1 MQAVPDLPLMIA
13 PFVVFAGVMAL
24 ILRVRPSD
32 VPPPP
37 PADPAAHLEER
48 KQTIYENLRD
58 LNFEF
63 RLGKLSDADYE
74 KTKTGLQNELAQV
87 LAQIDKLAGLA
98 PAAAQPVAPKPAA
111 ASADACPKCGARFDK
126 PMKFCGE
133 CGAAM
138 PSSEGGAQ

>member
-37 PADPAAHLEER
+37 PPDPSAHLQER

-58 LNFEF
+58 LNFEY

-87 LAQIDKLAGLA
+87 LAEIDRLEGSVPKRPAPRPAPDPKL
-98 PAAAQPVAPKPAA
+98 
-111 ASADACPKCGARFDK
+111 CPKCGAKFDK

-138 PSSEGGAQ
+138 TQPEGGGQ

>member
-1 MQAVPDLPLMIA
+1 MQAVPELPLMIA
-13 PFVVFAGVMAL
+13 PFVVFAGVMML
-24 ILRVRPSD
+24 VLRVRPSD

-37 PADPAAHLEER
+37 PPDPAAHLEER
-48 KQTIYENLRD
+48 KQMIYENLRD

-87 LAQIDKLAGLA
+87 LAEIDRLAGPAAKPQKAA
-98 PAAAQPVAPKPAA
+98 PAPDRMVCA
-111 ASADACPKCGARFDK
+111 KCGARFDK

-133 CGAAM
+133 CGA
-138 PSSEGGAQ
+138 PQ